1 MSSWNDT
8 RFATAILCPAPL
20 RAIWDQK
27 SRRFVTENIELKS
40 LVNDWHNYRIEI
52 EFLNTHYGVDA
63 NGVTAW
69 RKNDPMKWPKMANG
83 YRPSVAMN
91 AHQKV
96 VQFEERWG

>member
-63 NGVTAW
+63 NGVEVCGCVACDQAVE
-69 RKNDPMKWPKMANG
+69 RSLQMES
-83 YRPSVAMN
+83 PSD
-91 AHQKV
+91 
-96 VQFEERWG
+96 E